1 MKRALKWT
9 LYILIGVVAL
19 AVVARAVLPMLAD
32 RKMARVVKVDVK
44 AVALPTDAA
53 ALAQG
58 KYLFDSRGCAECHG
72 PEGKGRL
79 LINDPNGLRVTTPAV
94 NPAGAAVSTYSV
106 EDWVRVIRH
115 GVKPDGRPVII
126 MPSEDY
132 NRLSDPDAG
141 ALIAYAKSLP
151 AAGGEQADIRMP
163 FIVKALYAVGLVPDA
178 AGTIDHSLPPA
189 AAIPVGVTV
198 EHGKY
203 VSNTCI
209 GCHGSG
215 LSGGKIPGGPPDWP
229 AASNLTPGE
238 GSVITRYD
246 SVEKFRALLR
256 TGKRPDGSAVSTVM
270 PFATLRVLND
280 TDVDALY
287 AYLKTV
293 PPRAAGSR

>member
-9 LYILIGVVAL
+9 LYILLGSVAL
-19 AVVARAVLPMLAD
+19 AVIARAVLPMLAD

-44 AVALPTDAA
+44 AVALPTDTA

-72 PEGKGRL
+72 AEGKGKL
-79 LINDPNGLRVTTPAV
+79 LINDPNGLRVTTPAI
-94 NPAGAAVSTYSV
+94 NPSGAAVAKYSV

-132 NRLSDPDAG
+132 NRLSDPDTG
-141 ALIAYAKSLP
+141 ALIAYAKSLQP
-151 AAGGEQADIRMP
+151 AGGERADIRMP
-163 FIVKALYAVGLVPDA
+163 FIVKALYAVGFVPDA
-178 AGTIDHSLPPA
+178 AGSIDHSLPPA
-189 AAIPVGVTV
+189 APVPVGVTV

-209 GCHGSG
+209 GCHGPG

-229 AASNLTPGE
+229 PASNLTPGE

-280 TDVDALY
+280 TDADALY

-293 PPRAAGSR
+293 PPRAAGGR